1 MKKSA
6 TKVIASL
13 FCVVLLLS
21 CLTFQVSA
29 QTVRDVEYFDDGSY
43 VVTELT
49 VNIDNPFARTGKS
62 GSKTST
68 YYGSNNKAYFAV
80 TLTGQFNY
88 TYGSSAKATG
98 ASTSV
103 TVYDSSASYVTKSAT
118 YSGATATGTGTV
130 KVNATSRTL
139 TVKITC
145 DKYGN
150 LS

>member
-6 TKVIASL
+6 TKVMASL
-13 FCVVLLLS
+13 FCVVLLFS

-29 QTVRDVEYFDDGSY
+29 QTVRDVEYFDD

-49 VNIDNPFARTGKS
+49 VNTDNPFARTGKS